1 MERRT
6 PFERHRG
13 ATGQGRKVR
22 HRWLVALACL
32 LAAALL
38 GPRRGHS
45 SDLDGD
51 IFEDRKLEVR
61 FTVPE
66 GWQLTRQTGYPSLL
80 AFVGRKSARIALSY
94 TRLARQQKTIQI
106 VTDNARALEALGLRV
121 EPPQNTDRLGRKLWH
136 VRARTADGKR
146 SNQQLYVP
154 AGQVIYILTLSAPS
168 SEIQRAQL
176 DLDYL
181 LASLKFKRW
190 PLTDEGLVQEQGR
203 QGAQKKEPPATGQAA
218 LPELS
223 AGPPLSSEGDEEPK
237 TKTGPQEVEDRA
249 QGRRARRPRQPARSM
264 PASSQPAS
272 SLPASSLPASSQPA
286 SSLPASG
293 RPSAKTAPKL
303 PTAGSRS
310 QTR

>member
-1 MERRT
+1 MAC
-6 PFERHRG
+6 F
-13 ATGQGRKVR
+13 
-22 HRWLVALACL
+22 LAL
-32 LAAALL
+32 ALL
-38 GPRRGHS
+38 GPRRGHG

-80 AFVGRKSARIALSY
+80 AFVGRNSSRIALSY

-121 EPPQNTDRLGRKLWH
+121 EQPQNTDRLGRKLWH

-190 PLTDEGLVQEQGR
+190 PLADEGLVQEQGR
-203 QGAQKKEPPATGQAA
+203 QGAQKKAGTPATSQKT

-223 AGPPLSSEGDEEPK
+223 AGPSLPSEGGEEPE
-237 TKTGPQEVEDRA
+237 TKTPPREVEDRA
-249 QGRRARRPRQPARSM
+249 QGRRAPRRLTPASSRPASSQPASSQS
-264 PASSQPAS
+264 ASSQPAS
-272 SLPASSLPASSQPA
+272 SLPA
-286 SSLPASG
+286 G